1 MTRLI
6 PAAALG
12 LAALGLAACVPEPP
26 PPASQE
32 DQARCRTDVQFETG
46 NPTVNVTSS
55 EATELGSIVRLSVG
69 EEGAPWRCVVDINGQ
84 SSIQSLSNEGF
95 L

>member
-6 PAAALG
+6 PAAAFG
-12 LAALGLAACVPEPP
+12 LIALTACVPEPP
-26 PPASQE
+26 PPASAE
-32 DQARCRTDVQFETG
+32 DQAKCRTDVQFETN

-55 EATELGSIVRLSVG
+55 ESTELGSIVRLSVG
-69 EEGAPWRCVVDINGQ
+69 DEAAPWRCVVDLNGETQ
-84 SSIQSLSNEGF
+84 IQSLTNEGF

>member
-1 MTRLI
+1 MYRLL

-12 LAALGLAACVPEPP
+12 LVALSACVPEPP
-26 PPASQE
+26 PPAPAQ
-32 DQARCRTDVQFETG
+32 DQAKCRTDIQFETG
-46 NPTVNVTSS
+46 NPTVNIVSS

-69 EEGAPWRCVVDINGQ
+69 EEGAPWRCVVGLDGQ
-84 SSIQSLSNEGF
+84 TQLQSLSNEGF